1 MCGTQGALGLFHLS
15 AQLLDG
21 TLVLG
26 HVLPMLLLEDLHEVL
41 HHTLIK
47 ILSSQVGVAIGGH
60 HFEDSVVDGQQGHI
74 EGATAKVVHQNVLLG
89 LLIQAIG
96 DGCSRGLVDD
106 TKHIHASNGASV
118 LGGLTL
124 RIVEVGR
131 NGHDGMFHFLAQVV
145 FSGLLHLG
153 EHHGGHFFR
162 CHDLILTLH
171 LDANHWLGAFVHNL
185 IWQQLD
191 VLLHRRVLEAPS
203 DQTLHIE
210 QGLSGI
216 DGGLI
221 LGRLSDESFIIC
233 EGHVRRRD
241 AIALVVGDDLYS
253 AILVNADAG
262 VSGAKI
268 DANHR
273 SIDLLLIFLCQAA
286 CREKGQ

>member
-153 EHHGGHFFR
+153 EHHGRDLLRG
-162 CHDLILTLH
+162 HDLVLTLH
-171 LDANHWLGAFVHNL
+171 LDADHWLGALVNDC
-185 IWQQLD
+185 IRQELD
-191 VLLHRRVLEAPS
+191 VLLHGGVFES
-203 DQTLHIE
+203 TSNQTFDVE
-210 QGLSGI
+210 EGLCWV

-221 LGRLSDESFIIC
+221 LGCFANQSLIIS
-233 EGHVRRRD
+233 EGHIRRGDSISLIVRN
-241 AIALVVGDDLYS
+241 DLH
-253 AILVNADAG
+253 APILVNANAG
-262 VSGAKI
+262 VCRSQV

-273 SIDLLLIFLCQAA
+273 SIDLLLILFG
-286 CREKGQ
+286 RR